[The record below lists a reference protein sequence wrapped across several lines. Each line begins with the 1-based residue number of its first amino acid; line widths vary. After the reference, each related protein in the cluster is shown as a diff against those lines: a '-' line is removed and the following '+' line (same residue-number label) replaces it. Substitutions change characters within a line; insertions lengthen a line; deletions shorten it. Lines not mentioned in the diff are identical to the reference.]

1 MSTQRIYQLLIALC
15 LVTAI
20 AIFSERSRVLASILT
35 VVPVNITIALW
46 FIYTSSQGDI
56 APSADFIRMV
66 LLGLI
71 PTVLFTLACWFGL
84 NRGWTLIRVMAV
96 AYAVWLVSMALYRI
110 IDSQVNRG

>member
-20 AIFSERSRVLASILT
+20 AFFSERSRVLASVLT

-46 FIYTSSQGDI
+46 FIYTGSQGDPI
-56 APSADFIRMV
+56 ISADFLRMV
-66 LLGLI
+66 LLGLL
-71 PTVLFTLACWFGL
+71 PTALFILACWVGI
-84 NRGWTLIRVMAV
+84 NQGWPLVRVMAV

-110 IDSQVNRG
+110 IDSHASPG